1 MSCPA
6 WCSGEH
12 PDGGVHRRPVGTVTV
27 DRRTLS
33 VVVSQAPG
41 GDPSVLVSGE
51 LFVAIN
57 PDDSADMAELMR
69 LLGQPELGVLIMQ
82 AAAHTAAEPAQVAP

>member
-1 MSCPA
+1 MTCPA
-6 WCSGEH
+6 WCANEH

-33 VVVSQAPG
+33 VVVSQVSDGEPR
-41 GDPSVLVSGE
+41 VLVSGE
-51 LFVAIN
+51 LYVAIN
-57 PDDSADMAELMR
+57 PDDTADMAELMR